1 MESIY
6 LFTAYSIISGYASN
20 ELCVT
25 TSGFPIAMTSTVSI
39 TDPATTDPTAFG
51 SSVTSLFRDRLGLS
65 SCSRNGNQV
74 EIVTDL
80 EQIISISGLPL
91 AVRNGSTREMPYN
104 RNGGMEIN
112 LIGVSHKAYQQ

>member
-1 MESIY
+1 
-6 LFTAYSIISGYASN
+6 
-20 ELCVT
+20 
-25 TSGFPIAMTSTVSI
+25 MTSTVSI